1 MTDTRYCGNSDL
13 LMSYLYEEGD
23 IAERRAFEAHLTSC
37 AECAREIGGLK
48 AVRQGLTQWT
58 PPEVLLDFQIVR
70 NDKPARSWRS
80 WLAVPVLPVWAQM
93 GAAALLVGVAVGISG
108 LEVRY
113 DNQGVTV
120 RTGWQRAGTSQPS
133 ATPAV
138 PAALAVPASTTP
150 ASAASGGS
158 VPWRADLS
166 ALEQQLRAEFRSSSA
181 GQALQASS
189 GPPMSEQEFMRR
201 VRQLVDASETRQ
213 QRELA
218 LRLSAVVRDME
229 TQRRADMV
237 RVADVFGRVEGRA
250 GAAVAQQRDIMNYL
264 RRVSLEREPR

>member
-1 MTDTRYCGNSDL
+1 MTDTRYCGNPDL
-13 LMSYLYEEGD
+13 LMSYLYEDGD

-37 AECAREIGGLK
+37 AECAREAGELRS
-48 AVRQGLTQWT
+48 VRRGLTQWT
-58 PPEVLLDFQIVR
+58 PPETLLDFRIVR
-70 NDKPARSWRS
+70 GDKPARSWRS
-80 WLAVPVLPVWAQM
+80 WFAVPALPVWAQM
-93 GAAALLVGVAVGISG
+93 GAAALLAGVAVGISG

-113 DNQGVTV
+113 DGQSVTM

-133 ATPAV
+133 SAPSVAAV
-138 PAALAVPASTTP
+138 QASAIP
-150 ASAASGGS
+150 ASAAAGTPA
-158 VPWRADLS
+158 PWRADLT
-166 ALEQQLRAEFRSSSA
+166 AIEQQLRTEIRSSQPV
-181 GQALQASS
+181 GQAIQASS
-189 GPPMSEQEFMRR
+189 GSPMSEQEFMRR

-218 LRLSAVVRDME
+218 LRLSAVLRDME

>member
-1 MTDTRYCGNSDL
+1 MTDTRYCGNPDL
-13 LMSYLYEEGD
+13 LMSYLYEDGD
-23 IAERRAFEAHLTSC
+23 IAVRRAFEAHLISC
-37 AECAREIGGLK
+37 AECAREVGELK
-48 AVRQGLTQWT
+48 AVRRGLAQWT
-58 PPEVLLDFQIVR
+58 PPETLLDFRIVR
-70 NDKPARSWRS
+70 GDKPARSWRS
-80 WLAVPVLPVWAQM
+80 WLAVPVLPVWAQL

-120 RTGWQRAGTSQPS
+120 RTGWQRADTSQPS
-133 ATPAV
+133 AAAAV
-138 PAALAVPASTTP
+138 LAAP
-150 ASAASGGS
+150 ASALQAGAAAGVSA
-158 VPWRADLS
+158 PWRADLT
-166 ALEQQLRAEFRSSSA
+166 ALEQQLRTEFRPSPAA
-181 GQALQASS
+181 GQALQASTAP
-189 GPPMSEQEFMRR
+189 GMSEQEFLRR

>member
-1 MTDTRYCGNSDL
+1 MGS
-13 LMSYLYEEGD
+13 
-23 IAERRAFEAHLTSC
+23 
-37 AECAREIGGLK
+37 
-48 AVRQGLTQWT
+48 
-58 PPEVLLDFQIVR
+58 
-70 NDKPARSWRS
+70 RSWRS
-80 WLAVPVLPVWAQM
+80 WLAVPVLPVWAQL

-120 RTGWQRAGTSQPS
+120 RTGWQRAGKSQPS
-133 ATPAV
+133 AVPAV
-138 PAALAVPASTTP
+138 PAVPASTIP
-150 ASAASGGS
+150 ASAASGAS
-158 VPWRADLS
+158 APWRADLT
-166 ALEQQLRAEFRSSSA
+166 ALEQQLRTEYRSSSSA

>member
-1 MTDTRYCGNSDL
+1 MTDTRYCGNPDL

-23 IAERRAFEAHLTSC
+23 FAERRAFEAHLTSC
-37 AECAREIGGLK
+37 AECAREVGGLK

-108 LEVRY
+108 MEIRY

-133 ATPAV
+133 A
-138 PAALAVPASTTP
+138 ALAVPASTIP

-158 VPWRADLS
+158 APWRADLS
-166 ALEQQLRAEFRSSSA
+166 ALEQQLRTEFRSSPA
-181 GQALQASS
+181 GQALQVSS
-189 GPPMSEQEFMRR
+189 GPPMREQEFMRR
-201 VRQLVDASETRQ
+201 VQQLVDASETRQ

>member
-1 MTDTRYCGNSDL
+1 MTDTRCCGNPDL
-13 LMSYLYEEGD
+13 LMSYLYEDGD
-23 IAERRAFEAHLTSC
+23 IDERRAFEAHLTSC
-37 AECAREIGGLK
+37 AECAREVGELK

-58 PPEVLLDFQIVR
+58 PPEVLLDFRIVR

-133 ATPAV
+133 AVPAV
-138 PAALAVPASTTP
+138 PAVPASTIP
-150 ASAASGGS
+150 ASAAPGASA
-158 VPWRADLS
+158 PWRPDLTL
-166 ALEQQLRAEFRSSSA
+166 LEQQLRTEFRSSSPA
-181 GQALQASS
+181 AQALQASS
-189 GPPMSEQEFMRR
+189 GSPMNEQEFMRR

-218 LRLSAVVRDME
+218 VRLSAVMRDME